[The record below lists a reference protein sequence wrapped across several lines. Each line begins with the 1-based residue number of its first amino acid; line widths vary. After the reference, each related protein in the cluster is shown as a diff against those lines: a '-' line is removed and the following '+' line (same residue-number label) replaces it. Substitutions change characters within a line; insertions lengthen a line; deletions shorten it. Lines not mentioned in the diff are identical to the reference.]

1 MSASL
6 SFEHRE
12 DGLVLIAGELS
23 LAEAPILEQRLA
35 ELLEGTPPAIIVDL
49 AGVEFID
56 SSGLS
61 VLIRA
66 QQQASARGVT
76 FGVQNP
82 RSQAHRLFS
91 LTGLEE
97 RLTGVAGADP
107 DATWRRDERPLGGP
121 TG

>member
-1 MSASL
+1 MVGWVRSVS
-6 SFEHRE
+6 SNFSVKQH
-12 DGLVLIAGELS
+12 DGGLVLVAGELS
-23 LAEAPILEQRLA
+23 LAEAPMLEQRLT
-35 ELLEGTPPAIIVDL
+35 ELLAGTPPAIVVDL

-66 QQQASARGVT
+66 QQQASARGVP
-76 FGVQNP
+76 FGVRNP

-97 RLTGVAGADP
+97 RLTGGTAGEPRQPHEA
-107 DATWRRDERPLGGP
+107 
-121 TG
+121 